1 MRLIDADAAD
11 RYFETMIKEI
21 EDKYKNDD
29 KCMKNARKSK
39 KQNGAAE
46 ETPKRKY
53 PRGDKMSPNDF
64 LLWKMLL
71 GVQKD
76 YYRRPTVRP
85 DGSIETEAEVR
96 ARMQERFPE
105 EFYLEM
111 GDTEFKDF
119 LHDARTGQVR
129 FG

>member
-1 MRLIDADAAD
+1 MDNVRDLTPTQTVSLGDMQRQQQPADAGVN
-11 RYFETMIKEI
+11 I
-21 EDKYKNDD
+21 
-29 KCMKNARKSK
+29 NAI
-39 KQNGAAE
+39 NGLTGAAE

-71 GVQKD
+71 GIQKD

-85 DGSIETEAEVR
+85 DGSIETEAEVI

-119 LHDARTGQVR
+119 MHDARTGQVR